1 MTGGYVYRG
10 AKLPML
16 QGAYLFGDY
25 CSGKIWQLQRDQA
38 GNWQSSLLFDTEYRI
53 SSFGEDANGELYM
66 LDLNG
71 AIYALTLA
79 AQPSAITQR
88 PRLIEFY
95 ADW

>member
-1 MTGGYVYRG
+1 
-10 AKLPML
+10 ML

-79 AQPSAITQR
+79 AQPSAITPSLSQASAQR